1 MKPSLRVNNIFQAL
15 HSHKSRRKKK
25 KPAAFPFG
33 GSHFLLGFLHLQR
46 RAGTAGGGSEE
57 EINAVYPGNCSCYYK
72 WPREPTRSGCV
83 CPKLCRW
90 SAHYVE
96 PLQSPIPW
104 LLASTPPSLS
114 RAAEPRGKGGA
125 RHWSQGSLSAAGRR
139 GRGGGLQREA
149 QTLSTRHPHPF
160 REVEGASLEDSCICK
175 TVRSLLKQGNSVSF

>member
-1 MKPSLRVNNIFQAL
+1 MKPSLRVNSIFQAL

-25 KPAAFPFG
+25 ACSFPIWR
-33 GSHFLLGFLHLQR
+33 SHFLLGFLHLQR

-83 CPKLCRW
+83 CPKLCPW

-96 PLQSPIPW
+96 PLQSPIPS

-125 RHWSQGSLSAAGRR
+125 RSLVSRQFVCSREEGQGRWPPAGSTDTQHPPPPPLQ
-139 GRGGGLQREA
+139 GGGGSVLRGLLHLQNSA
-149 QTLSTRHPHPF
+149 LSP
-160 REVEGASLEDSCICK
+160 
-175 TVRSLLKQGNSVSF
+175 